1 MKSTHDHQDLQALYQ
16 RATRGLPNHGDLR
29 LTADELLALAAG
41 RDLGARQADA
51 LQGLA
56 GSAYQALLLRVLN
69 DTRALAEDMAAE
81 LATMRRPTPAQA
93 FARWWRSAGV
103 PSVFATAGIA
113 MMAVIGFRSIGSSPL
128 PLPQAAQAPAAI
140 EGRMFDGAFEADDRL
155 FAASAEADEQSD
167 QMFGGNFDS

>member
-1 MKSTHDHQDLQALYQ
+1 MKSTHEHQDLQALY
-16 RATRGLPNHGDLR
+16 RHATRGLPNHADHR
-29 LTADELLALAAG
+29 LTTDELLALAAG
-41 RDLGARQADA
+41 RGLGARQADA

-56 GSAYQALLLRVLN
+56 GSADQALLLRVLS
-69 DTRALAEDMAAE
+69 DSQALADDMAAE
-81 LATMRRPTPAQA
+81 LAAIRRPTPVQA

-128 PLPQAAQAPAAI
+128 PLPQAAQSAAAI
-140 EGRMFDGAFEADDRL
+140 EARMFDGAFEADDRL
-155 FAASAEADEQSD
+155 FAASAEAQEQSD